1 MNKIYFA
8 GNHRQPCVAEY
19 AIVIDDAGMLQRAHI
34 VVVQSSQ
41 KGVWTSMYNTD
52 EGRDNVL
59 NRILRQDLSGVR
71 VEFLTFNI
79 ILDFDDHIEGMR
91 LPIHLSDFSYIS
103 NRNPY
108 TSRALGGIKN
118 ILLNLT
124 GRGRREYTIL
134 SYNIVGGCA
143 SFYTDL
149 MDPKRERLDTEEA
162 SKLLQQAGYSRISA
176 KAKC

>member
-19 AIVIDDAGMLQRAHI
+19 AIVIDETGILQRAHI

-41 KGVWTSMYNTD
+41 KGVWTSLYNTE
-52 EGRDNVL
+52 EGRDNIL
-59 NRILRQDLSGVR
+59 NRILKQDLSGVR
-71 VEFLTFNI
+71 VDFLTFNI
-79 ILDFDDHIEGMR
+79 ILDFGDHIEGMR
-91 LPIHLSDFSYIS
+91 LPIHLSVSSYIR

-108 TSRALGGIKN
+108 TSRTLGGLRN
-118 ILLNLT
+118 IMLNLV
-124 GRGRREYTIL
+124 GRGSREYTIL

-149 MDPKRERLDTEEA
+149 TDPERERLDTEEA
-162 SKLLQQAGYSRISA
+162 SKLLQQAGYSRLSA
-176 KAKC
+176 KAR